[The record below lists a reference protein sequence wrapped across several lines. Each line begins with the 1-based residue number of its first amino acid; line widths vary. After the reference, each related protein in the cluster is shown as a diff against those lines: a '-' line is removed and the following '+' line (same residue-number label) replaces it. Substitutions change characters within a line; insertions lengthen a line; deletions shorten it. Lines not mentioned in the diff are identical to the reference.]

1 MPEDNQSESKIEEL
15 KQHGNFNP
23 RSDHVRDSFF
33 LDDDFFDP
41 LDLLQVKYEM
51 LRLVQ
56 IEGKPVT
63 QAAADFGFSRRAFY
77 QIRSTF
83 NQGGLTGLLQKKR
96 GPQRRHKL
104 TDTVMAFLKERILE
118 KGDLPVGV
126 LVEDVSERFGVK
138 VHKRTIERA
147 LSDRKKKL

>member
-23 RSDHVRDSFF
+23 RSDHVSDPFF
-33 LDDDFFDP
+33 LNDDFFDP

-51 LRLVQ
+51 LRRVQ

-63 QAAADFGFSRRAFY
+63 QAVVDFGFSRRAFY
-77 QIRSTF
+77 QIKAAF
-83 NQGGLTGLLQKKR
+83 NQRGLTGLLQKKR
-96 GPQRRHKL
+96 GPQKRHKL
-104 TDTVMAFLKERILE
+104 TDTIMAFLKERILE

-126 LVEDVSERFGVK
+126 LVEDVSEQFGVK

-147 LSDRKKKL
+147 LSARKKKL